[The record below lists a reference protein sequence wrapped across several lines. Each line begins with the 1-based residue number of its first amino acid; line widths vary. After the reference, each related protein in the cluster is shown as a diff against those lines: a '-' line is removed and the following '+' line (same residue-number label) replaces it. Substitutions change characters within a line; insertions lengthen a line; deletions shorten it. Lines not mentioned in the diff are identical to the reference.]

1 MRRSFWLEACDA
13 LHPAVRA
20 RYAPYFHRAEIWER
34 RLDAALALWR
44 RLRLGISSLLF
55 RVACV
60 LHPDVR

>member
-1 MRRSFWLEACDA
+1 MEACDA
-13 LHPAVRA
+13 LHPAVRE

-55 RVACV
+55 RIACV